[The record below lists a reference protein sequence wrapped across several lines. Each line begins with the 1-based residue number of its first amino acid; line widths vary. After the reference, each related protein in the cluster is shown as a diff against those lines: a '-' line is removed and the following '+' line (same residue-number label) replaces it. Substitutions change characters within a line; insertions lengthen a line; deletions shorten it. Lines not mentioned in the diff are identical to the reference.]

1 LQTPHRGEVDES
13 SLDRPVSRGRKIPV
27 VSLKKR
33 AELEGLIIPNLQING
48 ILAECHPGT
57 WAKTQQLQDVS

>member
-1 LQTPHRGEVDES
+1 M
-13 SLDRPVSRGRKIPV
+13 SRGRKIPV

-48 ILAECHPGT
+48 ILAECHPGN